1 MASALAEL
9 DAWFVNYGAGLDADA
24 LNESVAFTFIGGGDG
39 VMTRAQILLH
49 VVNHATYHRG
59 HIVAMLNGA
68 GISLPNSDMPVFLTA
83 PA

>member
-1 MASALAEL
+1 
-9 DAWFVNYGAGLDADA
+9 
-24 LNESVAFTFIGGGDG
+24 
-39 VMTRAQILLH
+39 MTREAILMH

-68 GISLPNSDMPVFLTA
+68 GITLPNSDMPVFLTRFTD